1 MVIILRDILARL
13 EPYRVAAVVRRVSSD
28 ATLLAASFCY
38 TTGMVAPE
46 KHPDFNVENHRETIF
61 RDVELANRVE
71 DAVLMTGF
79 GDGRI
84 AVPVTDGEVISQLE
98 GAGLGLD
105 YRAVLESRPGISST
119 AEGIAFD
126 PENVRSQTFAIYEG
140 ENPVGVMSV
149 VVAPKVWLAKRRY
162 FKKEAEGVMVVDAH
176 AVYGLE
182 LPDFCIIPAW
192 TKVLDSH
199 RGLLAHPGF
208 SAIKDVIEILESSA
222 PPGTWM
228 EIAAGGLLPQSEMG
242 KVHELTSLSAGSII
256 KNEELPFD
264 INIFGQASNDSLSTV
279 KMAKLLGL
287 SKVEEVG
294 YSVNLGPVFV
304 KKVR

>member
-1 MVIILRDILARL
+1 MI
-13 EPYRVAAVVRRVSSD
+13 
-28 ATLLAASFCY
+28 T
-38 TTGMVAPE
+38 PE
-46 KHPDFNVENHRETIF
+46 KHPGSGAENYGEAIF
-61 RDVELANRVE
+61 RDVELANRIE
-71 DAVLMTGF
+71 DAVLMTRF
-79 GDGRI
+79 GEGRM

-105 YRAVLESRPGISST
+105 YRAVLESRPGIAST

-126 PENVRSQTFAIYEG
+126 PENVRSQSFAVYEG
-140 ENPVGVMSV
+140 ENPVGVMSI
-149 VVAPKVWLAKRRY
+149 VVAPKVWLAKQRY
-162 FKKEAEGVMVVDAH
+162 FKKEADGVTVLDAH
-176 AVYGLE
+176 AIYGPE

-208 SAIKDVIEILESSA
+208 SAMKDVIEILESSA
-222 PPGTWM
+222 PPSTWM
-228 EIAAGGLLPQSEMG
+228 EVAAGGLLPQSERA
-242 KVHELTSLSAGSII
+242 KLHELISLSAGSIV

-264 INIFGQASNDSLSTV
+264 INIFGQPSNDSLSTV

-294 YSVNLGPVFV
+294 YSVNLGPVFT